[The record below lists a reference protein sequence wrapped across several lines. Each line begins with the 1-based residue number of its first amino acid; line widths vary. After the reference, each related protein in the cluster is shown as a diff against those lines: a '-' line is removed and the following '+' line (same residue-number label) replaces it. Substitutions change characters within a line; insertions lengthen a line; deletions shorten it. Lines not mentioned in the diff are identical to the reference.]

1 MGDFMRGLSLG
12 AAIAALLSSPGG
24 GAEIELGPVHYTPV
38 DPGFD
43 RKVPTRG
50 PITDN
55 GISYHGGPVMGTN
68 PDFSNT
74 PNIYFVWYGNW
85 AGDTALT
92 ILPDFAS
99 NLGGSPYFNI
109 NTSYYDGSGNPV
121 INLANFGGSS
131 SDSYSQGSVLSVS
144 RVGNIVAGALSRG
157 DLPLDING
165 VYFVLTSDDV
175 TEGRFCSRYCGWH
188 TWGTY
193 QGTPVKFSFVG
204 NPQRCLNACARNRT
218 TSPNGNL
225 GADGMANLIAHEFE
239 ESVTDPQLDAW
250 WQDGTGQENA
260 DLCAWTFGATWTEP
274 NGSLANMTLGTRD
287 YLIQQNWVNALG
299 GYCDLSY

>member
-1 MGDFMRGLSLG
+1 MRVLSLG

-24 GAEIELGPVHYTPV
+24 AAEIELGSVHYMPV
-38 DPGFD
+38 NQGFD
-43 RKVPTRG
+43 RKVPSRG
-50 PITDN
+50 AITDN
-55 GISYHGGPVMGTN
+55 GISYHGGSVMGTN

-85 AGDTALT
+85 TGDTALA

-99 NLGGSPYFNI
+99 NIGGSPYFNI
-109 NTSYYDGSGNPV
+109 NTSYTDGSGNPV

-131 SDSYSQGSVLSVS
+131 SDNYSQGSVLNVS
-144 RVGNIVAGALSRG
+144 RVAAVVANALDQGYLS
-157 DLPLDING
+157 LDING
-165 VYFVLTSDDV
+165 VYFVLTSADV
-175 TEGRFCSRYCGWH
+175 TEGQFCTQYCGWH

-204 NPQRCLNACARNRT
+204 NSRRCLGACAANRT

-250 WQDGTGQENA
+250 WQNGTGQENA
-260 DLCAWTFGATWTEP
+260 DLCAWMFGTTWTEP
-274 NGSLANMTLGTRD
+274 NGWPT
-287 YLIQQNWVNALG
+287 
-299 GYCDLSY
+299 